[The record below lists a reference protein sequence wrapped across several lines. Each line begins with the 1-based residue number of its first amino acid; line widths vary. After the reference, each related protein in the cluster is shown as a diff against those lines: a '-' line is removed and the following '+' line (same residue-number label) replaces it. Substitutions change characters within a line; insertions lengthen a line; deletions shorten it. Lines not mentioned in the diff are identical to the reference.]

1 MKNLQR
7 YRFDLHMLVQRGE
20 SLEVAIV
27 HECSLEEAEGIDVE
41 EIMER
46 AEKMGLFE
54 GDDQIPIPSFKKG
67 YQQWYSDALVVVRQ
81 LLPDRLEDFCAYY
94 REPHSKDRSAYEN
107 YRISDY
113 LTGCYTAMNSF
124 GTWVDMS
131 KDSVV
136 LELLRQQLAIV
147 KGAFGRL
154 ADSLHEIK
162 QLVQA
167 DLFDSELG
175 AAKDL
180 VNKGFIRPAGIVA
193 GVILEKHLAQVS
205 ENHKLRLQKQHLTI
219 NDLNRILTENNAINA
234 SESKFIQYLGSIR
247 NSCAHHNEGKAV
259 TKERVTDLIKG
270 VKKLIKTLS

>member
-1 MKNLQR
+1 
-7 YRFDLHMLVQRGE
+7 
-20 SLEVAIV
+20 
-27 HECSLEEAEGIDVE
+27 
-41 EIMER
+41 
-46 AEKMGLFE
+46 
-54 GDDQIPIPSFKKG
+54 
-67 YQQWYSDALVVVRQ
+67 
-81 LLPDRLEDFCAYY
+81 
-94 REPHSKDRSAYEN
+94 
-107 YRISDY
+107 
-113 LTGCYTAMNSF
+113 MNSF